1 MTMQS
6 RSTRYYWRQ
15 RNRRLLRLINALLA
29 ANALLLALQVGG
41 AL

>member
-1 MTMQS
+1 MNADQPERVTG
-6 RSTRYYWRQ
+6 W
-15 RNRRLLRLINALLA
+15 LLVAAVLLLA

>member
-1 MTMQS
+1 MT
-6 RSTRYYWRQ
+6 TDNVTPW
-15 RNRRLLRLINALLA
+15 LLVAAVLLLA